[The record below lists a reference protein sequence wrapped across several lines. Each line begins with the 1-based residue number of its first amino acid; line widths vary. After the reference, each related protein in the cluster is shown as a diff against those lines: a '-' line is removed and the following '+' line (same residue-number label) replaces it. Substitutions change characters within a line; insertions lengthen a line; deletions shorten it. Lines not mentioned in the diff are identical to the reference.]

1 MMVNG
6 VPARG
11 APGPGQCLRTYL
23 REQGWLGVKK
33 GCDAGDCGA
42 CTVHVDGVP
51 VHSCIYPAVR
61 AAGHEIT
68 TIEGL
73 EIGRAH
79 V

>member
-1 MMVNG
+1 VIVNG
-6 VPARG
+6 TPVSGTPR
-11 APGPGQCLRTYL
+11 PGQCLRTFL
-23 REQGWLGVKK
+23 RDCGWFGVKK

-61 AAGHEIT
+61 AAGREVT

-73 EIGRAH
+73 IH
-79 V
+79 PVQ